1 MGEKNWKCALR
12 CSPNSIFLRVDLV
25 KMSSKKAGN
34 VISGTLTW
42 KISWRSMLPDPLS
55 NFSSRR
61 AYILQIWFGDQ
72 PQSSSIFYYFPPSM
86 KNKRQVRAQRHP
98 SKNAEAR
105 NCNQS
110 FNLMAG
116 KGPTSL
122 WVQKCKRTP
131 TWLLLQKILI
141 HVLVLELMFT
151 SKPLSR
157 WNMLCL
163 G

>member
-1 MGEKNWKCALR
+1 MLVFPSSFLYYSKNGRQEMLWGKKNWKCALR

-42 KISWRSMLPDPLS
+42 KIFWRSMLPDPLS

-86 KNKRQVRAQRHP
+86 KNKRQVRAQPHP

-110 FNLMAG
+110 FNLMAR
-116 KGPTSL
+116 
-122 WVQKCKRTP
+122 KRANF
-131 TWLLLQKILI
+131 I
-141 HVLVLELMFT
+141 VG
-151 SKPLSR
+151 SKV
-157 WNMLCL
+157 
-163 G
+163 